1 MRVSETVLG
10 ELAYFCVSADGVHA
24 HASVVPPIKPSAHFT
39 TQDRTGSEKD
49 SWQNRERMDAIDG
62 KEVKLF
68 RRIVQS
74 NIEQIMTGFGFL
86 DTSLIWS

>member
-39 TQDRTGSEKD
+39 TQDSEKD
-49 SWQNRERMDAIDG
+49 SWRNTERMDAIDG
-62 KEVKLF
+62 EEVKLF

-74 NIEQIMTGFGFL
+74 NNDFGFGFL
-86 DTSLIWS
+86 DTSPIWS